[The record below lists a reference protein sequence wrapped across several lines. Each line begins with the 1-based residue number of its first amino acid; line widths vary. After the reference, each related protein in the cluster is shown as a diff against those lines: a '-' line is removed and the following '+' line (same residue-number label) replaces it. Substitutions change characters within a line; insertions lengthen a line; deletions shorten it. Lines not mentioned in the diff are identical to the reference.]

1 MFVGIKF
8 FNVFD
13 NAAAVFN
20 KAQTVPQF
28 VGMTMT
34 EAEEKASELGI
45 TLIEGAVV
53 DSVEPKD
60 TILTQ
65 DVDEGTEITGKME
78 IMVTISSG
86 ADMYNL
92 PNVVGMQESEA
103 ISEITSALNA
113 NIIIEYEY
121 DETYQEGQVIKQS
134 PEGDT
139 PVSESTDVILTI
151 CRDQDSINAVVPKVV
166 GLTEESAKN
175 KITSS
180 GLTVGNVSY
189 TSSSSVAKGYV
200 ITQTAE
206 PGQEILKNSA
216 IDIVVSTGRP
226 VQQSTSS
233 SGSSGSSGG
242 TTSGNSTST
251 SSGSDSNSTTAP
263 IGSDGG
269 ETTNNNQSTDTSSQT
284 NNQTNTSTSTGN
296 STDVGDDVPA
306 LGSME

>member
-1 MFVGIKF
+1 M
-8 FNVFD
+8 
-13 NAAAVFN
+13 
-20 KAQTVPQF
+20 
-28 VGMTMT
+28 
-34 EAEEKASELGI
+34 
-45 TLIEGAVV
+45 
-53 DSVEPKD
+53 
-60 TILTQ
+60 
-65 DVDEGTEITGKME
+65 
-78 IMVTISSG
+78 
-86 ADMYNL
+86 
-92 PNVVGMQESEA
+92 
-103 ISEITSALNA
+103 
-113 NIIIEYEY
+113 
-121 DETYQEGQVIKQS
+121 
-134 PEGDT
+134 
-139 PVSESTDVILTI
+139 
-151 CRDQDSINAVVPKVV
+151 PKVV

-269 ETTNNNQSTDTSSQT
+269 STTNNNQSTDTSSQT
-284 NNQTNTSTSTGN
+284 NNQTNTSTSTGS